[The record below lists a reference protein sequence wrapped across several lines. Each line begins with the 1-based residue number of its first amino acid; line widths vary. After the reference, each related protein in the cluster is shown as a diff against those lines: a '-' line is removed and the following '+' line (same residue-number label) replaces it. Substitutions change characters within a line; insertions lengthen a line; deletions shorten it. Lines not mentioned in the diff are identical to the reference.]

1 MQQLGDDY
9 KFPSPQSATNE
20 GVVAVGGDLNPLR
33 ILEAYKNGI
42 FPWFNDDDN
51 LMWWSPDPRM
61 ILYPEKIK
69 ISKSFKSFLK
79 KKEYRVSFNENFEDV
94 IQSCSNI
101 KRVNQK
107 GTWITNGLKQSF
119 IKLHLMGYAHSVEV
133 WQDGVIIGGLYGLDL
148 GNIFCG
154 ESMFSIKSNASKVG
168 LYFLCQELKQ
178 NNYRF
183 IDCQVPSQHLRSLG
197 AEEISRDNFLKKLI
211 NQNF

>member
-9 KFPSPQSATNE
+9 KFPTPQSATNE
-20 GVVAVGGDLNPLR
+20 GVVAVGGYLNPLR

-94 IQSCSNI
+94 IESCSNI

-119 IKLHLMGYAHSVEV
+119 IKLHQMGYAHSVEV
-133 WQDGVIIGGLYGLDL
+133 WQNGVIIGGLYGLDL

-168 LYFLCQELKQ
+168 LYFLCQELKL

-183 IDCQVPSQHLRSLG
+183 IDCQVPSQHLRTLG
-197 AEEISRDNFLKKLI
+197 AVEISRDNFLKKLF

>member
-9 KFPSPQSATNE
+9 KFPSPQSATKE
-20 GVVAVGGDLNPLR
+20 GIVAVGGDLNPLR

-42 FPWFNDDDN
+42 FPWFNDDEN

-61 ILYPEKIK
+61 ILFPEKIK

-94 IQSCSNI
+94 IESCSNI

-119 IKLHLMGYAHSVEV
+119 IKLHQMGYAHSVEV
-133 WQDGVIIGGLYGLDL
+133 WQHDVIIGGLYGLDL

-154 ESMFSIKSNASKVG
+154 ESMFSVKSNASKVG
-168 LYFLCQELKQ
+168 LYFLCQELKH

-183 IDCQVPSQHLRSLG
+183 IDCQVPSQHLMSLG
-197 AEEISRDNFLKKLI
+197 AVEISRDNFLKKLF

>member
-94 IQSCSNI
+94 IESCSNI

-119 IKLHLMGYAHSVEV
+119 IELHQMGYAHSVEV
-133 WQDGVIIGGLYGLDL
+133 WQNGVIIGGLYGLDL

-168 LYFLCQELKQ
+168 LYFLCQELKL

-183 IDCQVPSQHLRSLG
+183 IDCQVPSQHLRTLG
-197 AEEISRDNFLKKLI
+197 AVEISRDNFLKKLF

>member
-1 MQQLGDDY
+1 MQQLGNDY
-9 KFPSPQSATNE
+9 KFPSPQSATQE
-20 GVVAVGGDLNPLR
+20 GIVAVGGDLNPLR

-94 IQSCSNI
+94 IESCSNI

-119 IKLHLMGYAHSVEV
+119 IELHLMGYAHSVEV
-133 WQDGVIIGGLYGLDL
+133 WQNGVIVGGLYGLDL

-197 AEEISRDNFLKKLI
+197 AEEISRDNFLKKLV

>member
-20 GVVAVGGDLNPLR
+20 GVVAVGGELNPLR

-94 IQSCSNI
+94 IESCSNI

-119 IKLHLMGYAHSVEV
+119 IKLHQMGYAHSVEV
-133 WQDGVIIGGLYGLDL
+133 WQNGVIIGGLYGLDL

-183 IDCQVPSQHLRSLG
+183 IDCQVPSQHLRTLG
-197 AEEISRDNFLKKLI
+197 AVEISRDNFLKKLF

>member
-1 MQQLGDDY
+1 MQQLGDDH
-9 KFPSPQSATNE
+9 KFPSPQSATKE
-20 GVVAVGGDLNPLR
+20 GIVAVGGDLNPFR

-42 FPWFNDDDN
+42 FPWFNDDEN

-61 ILYPEKIK
+61 ILFPEKIK

-94 IQSCSNI
+94 IESCSNM

-119 IKLHLMGYAHSVEV
+119 IELHLMGYAHSVEV
-133 WQDGVIIGGLYGLDL
+133 WQNGVIIGGLYGLDL

-197 AEEISRDNFLKKLI
+197 AEEISRDNFLKKLV

>member
-94 IQSCSNI
+94 IESCSNI

-119 IKLHLMGYAHSVEV
+119 IKLHQMGCAHSVEV
-133 WQDGVIIGGLYGLDL
+133 WQHDVIIGGLYGLDL

-197 AEEISRDNFLKKLI
+197 AEEISRDNFLKKLV